1 MVRPEAQLDHRHV
14 TIGEIIRNLG
24 IEDEKYDRSETSGIG
39 HIIEGICLTQASDQE
54 RLARGSFLFD
64 DSYERFRRTASEGRT
79 S

>member
-1 MVRPEAQLDHRHV
+1 MVRPEVQLDHRHV
-14 TIGEIIRNLG
+14 TIGEIIRNLD

-54 RLARGSFLFD
+54 RLACAGSLFD
-64 DSYERFRRTASEGRT
+64 DSYERFRRAPAEGRT